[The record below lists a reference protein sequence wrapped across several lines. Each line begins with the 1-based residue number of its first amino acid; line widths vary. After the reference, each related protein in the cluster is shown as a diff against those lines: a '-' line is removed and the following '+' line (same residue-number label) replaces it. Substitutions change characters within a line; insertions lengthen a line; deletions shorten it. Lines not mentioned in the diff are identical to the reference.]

1 MNSTNYALRCLLDS
15 LVGRSIIASRW
26 RSKHGTGWQLCRGVF
41 EQSLRATPLP
51 ALCACT
57 GDAMDTGSSQQH
69 VLGTV
74 LHWRDV
80 LDRAVSVARLLT
92 GQRHSTC
99 LRTAIQLCQFIQ
111 HLTAR
116 RSSSCR

>member
-1 MNSTNYALRCLLDS
+1 MPHR
-15 LVGRSIIASRW
+15 VEKKGIASCTC
-26 RSKHGTGWQLCRGVF
+26 TGMHASRTSRLK
-41 EQSLRATPLP
+41 
-51 ALCACT
+51 CACT

-69 VLGTV
+69 VLRTV

-99 LRTAIQLCQFIQ
+99 LRTAMQLCQFIQ